1 MCFHLLYVSTQK
13 NSQRLPCN
21 YIWKCLFY
29 NRQIWNVT
37 FFDEMFHQIEM
48 DEVERPLNSFNPNS
62 AINLK
67 PIMTEKKWMR
77 NDSGDYM
84 TKLRYLTK
92 VNLFHSL
99 HFLSW
104 LTFLMQFFFVM
115 IDFKLRAELRV
126 KLFSGSSSSSISIWW
141 NISSKNATI
150 QIFLF

>member
-48 DEVERPLNSFNPNS
+48 GGEERPLNSFNPDS
-62 AINLK
+62 ALNLK
-67 PIMTEKKWMR
+67 FIVTKKNCIR

-84 TKLRYLTK
+84 TKLRYLTN
-92 VNLFHSL
+92 VNLSHCF

-104 LTFLMQFFFVM
+104 LTFLVSLDLYDRMGAE
-115 IDFKLRAELRV
+115 DFILNYSHVFYLIRLDPDCNK
-126 KLFSGSSSSSISIWW
+126 GQY
-141 NISSKNATI
+141 SKSQVRNHTI
-150 QIFLF
+150 L